1 MIEEI
6 EGITI
11 KGRCF
16 RDETK
21 INLFTAN
28 DGKQRPNDCK
38 RVSLVYGRN
47 GSGKSTIAYG
57 LDSLAHGNR
66 ESGILCALN
75 LKDNKQCNEELSN
88 KIFVFSESFIDQN
101 VKLKADG
108 LGTIV
113 QLGPHIELDNKIEE
127 LEIDIQGI
135 NTELSDIESRL
146 ENGKGKAEKQVERC
160 KEKLKTG
167 WAARYREITG
177 NSNKGKVTNDLY
189 KRIGDNKPN
198 DNKENLEKEFKNLKS
213 IYDNIGTI
221 SEVVQEPILEI
232 KFDQKAEE
240 RLLETLAEKVEEPA
254 LTERDQLILDLSKQ
268 GKTLDLVKA
277 KETFSNDEVNYCPY
291 CLQPIS
297 SEYKHELIKRIEG
310 VLNDRANEHQSILTG
325 IQFPSFD
332 GIVKRVEAFENSNRE
347 IYNLIRDLAD
357 ACQKK
362 VSEYL
367 SYIDQKIKN
376 LYTPVKI
383 ASLDLAVKTAQLNE
397 QLLKLEKI
405 RRDILAAQNEKQKT
419 FEKLLRISENIAY
432 WEIIDDY
439 QDYKQQDCENKGLEK
454 NKLESEQVKNKIY
467 YELEQI
473 KAQKKNANLAL
484 EDINRALSFIFMSKE
499 KIQLVNENDQY
510 RIKSRGMYSK
520 PNTISV
526 GERNAL
532 ALCYFFSLMNYGV
545 NKSDVYKSERLIVL
559 DDPISSYDFDN
570 KIGVMSYLN
579 SVITSILNRNESS
592 KVLLLTHDIS
602 AFHDLKVVCLDIL
615 QQMYSC
621 GKGKAAEKLNWMK
634 LDRHGLNDI
643 TNKVSYGQYGEMLK
657 LVYSYADGES
667 DVYELEIG
675 NIARRVL
682 EAYSTF
688 MFGKGMNFVHFD
700 DVRDVLKDY
709 ADFFDHLMFK
719 LFLNNESHT
728 EIVSTTACN
737 QMSFSR
743 YISREEQ
750 INICKSIICLI
761 YRVTPLHLKYKLGH
775 HFDDAKISKWSLE
788 LIP

>member
-1 MIEEI
+1 M
-6 EGITI
+6 
-11 KGRCF
+11 
-16 RDETK
+16 
-21 INLFTAN
+21 
-28 DGKQRPNDCK
+28 
-38 RVSLVYGRN
+38 
-47 GSGKSTIAYG
+47 
-57 LDSLAHGNR
+57 
-66 ESGILCALN
+66 
-75 LKDNKQCNEELSN
+75 
-88 KIFVFSESFIDQN
+88 
-101 VKLKADG
+101 
-108 LGTIV
+108 
-113 QLGPHIELDNKIEE
+113 
-127 LEIDIQGI
+127 
-135 NTELSDIESRL
+135 
-146 ENGKGKAEKQVERC
+146 
-160 KEKLKTG
+160 
-167 WAARYREITG
+167 
-177 NSNKGKVTNDLY
+177 Y
-189 KRIGDNKPN
+189 KRIGDNKTN

-454 NKLESEQVKNKIY
+454 K
-467 YELEQI
+467 
-473 KAQKKNANLAL
+473 
-484 EDINRALSFIFMSKE
+484 
-499 KIQLVNENDQY
+499 
-510 RIKSRGMYSK
+510 
-520 PNTISV
+520 
-526 GERNAL
+526 
-532 ALCYFFSLMNYGV
+532 
-545 NKSDVYKSERLIVL
+545 
-559 DDPISSYDFDN
+559 
-570 KIGVMSYLN
+570 
-579 SVITSILNRNESS
+579 
-592 KVLLLTHDIS
+592 
-602 AFHDLKVVCLDIL
+602 
-615 QQMYSC
+615 
-621 GKGKAAEKLNWMK
+621 
-634 LDRHGLNDI
+634 
-643 TNKVSYGQYGEMLK
+643 
-657 LVYSYADGES
+657 
-667 DVYELEIG
+667 
-675 NIARRVL
+675 
-682 EAYSTF
+682 
-688 MFGKGMNFVHFD
+688 
-700 DVRDVLKDY
+700 
-709 ADFFDHLMFK
+709 
-719 LFLNNESHT
+719 
-728 EIVSTTACN
+728 
-737 QMSFSR
+737 
-743 YISREEQ
+743 
-750 INICKSIICLI
+750 
-761 YRVTPLHLKYKLGH
+761 
-775 HFDDAKISKWSLE
+775 
-788 LIP
+788 